1 MTKNKLQNN
10 VDSIRENCK
19 EENLKEYLKSSYI
32 FKNPKSE
39 KEIDELVE
47 IIQDYSEFI
56 IGEILY
62 K

>member
-1 MTKNKLQNN
+1 MIDKGLKRN

-32 FKNPKSE
+32 FNKPKSE

-56 IGEILY
+56 ISEILE